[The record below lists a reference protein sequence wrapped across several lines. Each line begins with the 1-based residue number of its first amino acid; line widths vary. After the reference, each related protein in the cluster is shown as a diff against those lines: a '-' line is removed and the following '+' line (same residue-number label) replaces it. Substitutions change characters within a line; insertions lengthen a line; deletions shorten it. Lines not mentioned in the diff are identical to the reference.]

1 MVIQLDLLPLM
12 SIESRIQRE
21 WSVMEVQAVVGK
33 VILRPLVT
41 VEMLQR
47 VVE

>member
-1 MVIQLDLLPLM
+1 
-12 SIESRIQRE
+12 
-21 WSVMEVQAVVGK
+21 MEVQAVVGK